1 MDNAY
6 ALLMQ
11 GAMVILGLCLAVCL
25 YRAFRG
31 PKTADRLVAV
41 NMAGTVTIMLILLL
55 ALLKQEDYLL
65 DVALIYAL
73 LSFLAVMLLCRILI
87 GVYRERQRKEERGDG

>member
-1 MDNAY
+1 MDNSY

-11 GAMVILGLCLAVCL
+11 GAMAMLGLCMAVCL

-87 GVYRERQRKEERGDG
+87 GAYRERQGKEDRGDG